1 MIKFKKLIFSFTIL
15 LFFTQNCYGDI
26 RDSLYATVGNKA
38 ITYSDIINE
47 VKVIL
52 ITNNQIFSEER
63 RKELESTAI
72 KATIQRNIKKIE
84 IEKFPNLSFSNADVK
99 KELEIIAKR
108 INMSLDIFVKIFDEN
123 KIDIN
128 ILKDRIETEL
138 LWNSLIFNIY
148 KNILT
153 IDENEINEQITLYKN
168 KPNISEFLLSE
179 IIFDL
184 TNRENFKSESEKII
198 EKIKSEGFEKVAMT
212 SSITET
218 AKKGGSLGWI
228 SENSMADKFKKVIF
242 DAPVGG
248 ITEPILLPN
257 GVLIFK
263 VNDKRSKKVEINLEK
278 VKNQLVN
285 NEKKKLLKMYSLSHY
300 DKLRRSVSIDY
311 YKTQ

>member
-1 MIKFKKLIFSFTIL
+1 VIKFKKLIFSFTIL

-26 RDSLYATVGNKA
+26 KDSLYATVGNKA

-63 RKELESTAI
+63 RKELEATAI

-99 KELEIIAKR
+99 RELETIAKQ

-138 LWNSLIFNIY
+138 LWNSLIFKIY
-148 KNILT
+148 KNNLK

-168 KPNISEFLLSE
+168 KPNTSEFLLSE

-184 TNRENFKSESEKII
+184 DNRENFKSEYEKIKK
-198 EKIKSEGFEKVAMT
+198 KIKSEGFEKVAMT

-218 AKKGGSLGWI
+218 AKKGGNLGWI

-300 DKLRRSVSIDY
+300 DRLRRSVSIDY
-311 YKTQ
+311 YKIQ